1 MSRFPTAIKSFYMQ
15 PDPQDPEVVLG
26 LDMLAPEGY
35 GEIIGGSQRIHDL
48 ALLERRLEEHKLPR
62 EAYEWYLDVRR
73 YGTFPHSGLRHGPR
87 ALRDVDLRDP
97 PPARGD
103 SVSADAQADLP
114 VSRPCRKASRRVG
127 IVSLGCPKN
136 LVDTEVM
143 LGHLARAGHAIVPDG
158 EARVVLVNTCGFID
172 KAKEESVEAI
182 LEQVERK
189 RRGEID
195 RVVVAGCMV
204 QKYGRE
210 LAREIPEVDAL
221 RRARRAREGS
231 GGRRGLPSLPRFTD
245 KPLATR
251 LYDEAAPRVL
261 SRRRGYAYLKVGEG
275 CDNPCTFCTIP
286 QMRGFQRSRSIASLV
301 AEARALEAQG
311 VSELVLISQ
320 DTTRYGED
328 LGMKRAGAGAARRG
342 AARGD
347 VVSLDPLP
355 LRLSEDARRLGARRD
370 GAGAAVRALRR
381 HSAPARLPARS
392 SRRCA
397 AAATRR
403 PTCAMI
409 ARMRERVPDIAIR
422 TTFIVG
428 FPGEGEA
435 EFGEL
440 CEFVREAE
448 FDNLGA
454 FTYSPEPGSG
464 SEPLG
469 DPVPAE
475 EKERRK
481 DFLLSL
487 QQPIARRQ
495 SAGRCAAAPSR
506 RSSRGRAR
514 RPSTCSRG
522 GCARR
527 RRRSTGGS

>member
-1 MSRFPTAIKSFYMQ
+1 
-15 PDPQDPEVVLG
+15 
-26 LDMLAPEGY
+26 
-35 GEIIGGSQRIHDL
+35 
-48 ALLERRLEEHKLPR
+48 
-62 EAYEWYLDVRR
+62 
-73 YGTFPHSGLRHGPR
+73 
-87 ALRDVDLRDP
+87 
-97 PPARGD
+97 
-103 SVSADAQADLP
+103 VSAPNLP
-114 VSRPCRKASRRVG
+114 PVG

-136 LVDTEVM
+136 LVDSEIM
-143 LGHLARAGHAIVPDG
+143 LGHLARAGHAVVPDG
-158 EARVVLVNTCGFID
+158 KARVVVVNTCGFID

-189 RRGEID
+189 RSGEID

-210 LAREIPEVDAL
+210 LAAEIPEVDVFLGLDELEKAP
-221 RRARRAREGS
+221 AAAA
-231 GGRRGLPSLPRFTD
+231 GLPSLPRFTD

-251 LYDEAAPRVL
+251 LYDDAAPRVL

-286 QMRGFQRSRSIASLV
+286 QMRGFQRSRPIASLV
-301 AEARALEAQG
+301 AEAKGLEAQG

-328 LGMKRAGAGAARRG
+328 LGMKRQGLARLVDALLSESSFPWIRFLYAYPKTLDDSVLDVMARDRRFLPYVDIPLQHVSRGVLSRMRRG
-342 AARGD
+342 GDAASYR
-347 VVSLDPLP
+347 
-355 LRLSEDARRLGARRD
+355 
-370 GAGAAVRALRR
+370 
-381 HSAPARLPARS
+381 
-392 SRRCA
+392 
-397 AAATRR
+397 
-403 PTCAMI
+403 AMI

-440 CEFVREAE
+440 CEFVRDVA

-454 FTYSPEPGSG
+454 FTYSPEPGSA
-464 SEPLG
+464 SEALG

-487 QQPIARRQ
+487 QRPIARRANRRLVGRTVEVLVEGPCDETEHLLEGRLRSQ
-495 SAGRCAAAPSR
+495 APEIDGRLLINDTDGRDVAAGAIVRAEITEAHEYDLV
-506 RSSRGRAR
+506 GRIV
-514 RPSTCSRG
+514 
-522 GCARR
+522 
-527 RRRSTGGS
+527 